1 MRGERLDNEKIP
13 ERLVGELD
21 AAAERLEPGLLAR
34 LAHARRQAVAV
45 AEKRQLRFFIVPRW
59 VTAGGLATTAVLVIA
74 SSIWFSGRQEKPAAM
89 PGDDLEIVST
99 QDHLDMY
106 EDLDFY
112 LWLAEKGQKHD

>member
-13 ERLVGELD
+13 ERLVRELD
-21 AAAERLEPGLLAR
+21 AAAERLEPGVLAR
-34 LAHARRQAVAV
+34 LAHARRQSVGV
-45 AEKRQLRFFIVPRW
+45 AEKRWFPSFFIPRW

-74 SSIWFSGRQEKPAAM
+74 SSIWFSGRPEKPAAM

-99 QDHLDMY
+99 QDHLEMY